1 MYEIILCPYWSFC
14 SFVGIWLLTFCAGMI
29 NCTHYTTTYLQTCFG
44 SVLEL
49 FNNRSKS
56 TTIGTT
62 VTVNEHAGWSIWVK
76 VEWEVDRCR
85 LSLCFFFLKSFL
97 TNATVSSCMT
107 GAEDILIKPKK
118 QIHFVTLAFFY
129 HTQKLLFKTDFFWTE
144 MQITLIWTNQEFV
157 ILLMQDFQDFQVLL
171 VLNFPLMTEL
181 QSSSAATNGP
191 TCVCISQ
198 RSLVPHLK
206 KSLVPHQNHIFI
218 TTCVYVCH
226 VDSPLGKINKLATKS
241 NNPHKI
247 FGKYLQ
253 TRFFH
258 SNKSAINDVL

>member
-1 MYEIILCPYWSFC
+1 
-14 SFVGIWLLTFCAGMI
+14 
-29 NCTHYTTTYLQTCFG
+29 
-44 SVLEL
+44 
-49 FNNRSKS
+49 
-56 TTIGTT
+56 
-62 VTVNEHAGWSIWVK
+62 
-76 VEWEVDRCR
+76 
-85 LSLCFFFLKSFL
+85 
-97 TNATVSSCMT
+97 
-107 GAEDILIKPKK
+107 
-118 QIHFVTLAFFY
+118 
-129 HTQKLLFKTDFFWTE
+129 
-144 MQITLIWTNQEFV
+144 
-157 ILLMQDFQDFQVLL
+157 MQDFQDFQVLL

-198 RSLVPHLK
+198 R
-206 KSLVPHQNHIFI
+206 SLVPHQNHIFI